1 MSQRYALQP
10 LKTVIWSLLFS
21 GMAAMPAVAADQSV
35 YGALYQAGH
44 LEGDSSNSESVMLYY
59 PEEDGFIAL
68 TTNND
73 GAEWW
78 TSDRLGL
85 NWARLEAADNPLT
98 DYSCRQPGRHA
109 AVLFNDTYYFGAACS
124 EGASVFKLTG
134 IDAAERIHVK
144 SDQSE
149 GASFNTTA
157 NEPGGNPPPGDDGE
171 DLGDNPND
179 GQPGDQ
185 PGNGDGEQTG
195 GGYPT
200 ATVLNDVLY
209 LFYDGGFTRCGTDDV
224 CEDVEDAENQPANV
238 PLEVSAETDGLIYAA
253 FTDGSVLSF
262 DGTSYDFIG
271 TVEGVTNLPA
281 IEVYNGDIYV
291 GDLNSEGASLY
302 RYNEESGEFD
312 TVLTL
317 EEQDQIVNK
326 MQLSDEIDGKQYLV
340 FFTANAEVGSRILA
354 VDESG
359 AVVQLVDSGL
369 GGENPENNAEVVSIV
384 NRTVMDG
391 NVEKQIEL
399 FGTKNEEDQT
409 KVFVLNMGT
418 DLDVPITSDSVVVPP
433 ANDEEETVDEGDE
446 VVEGQAFFALH
457 KAQKKGKAKG
467 KVKLTRGQALKV
479 IIKRSEVYAG
489 DKFTLWV
496 NGKQVAAKTAKKR
509 TAITLMYKKTSKYKA
524 GKTIE
529 VQIGVQR
536 AYGQG
541 DDRQV
546 SSNVILSNVQK
557 VTIKK

>member
-1 MSQRYALQP
+1 MSQRNTLRP
-10 LKTVIWSLLFS
+10 LKAVLWSLLLA
-21 GMAAMPAVAADQSV
+21 GMPAFAADQSV

-44 LEGDSSNSESVMLYY
+44 LEGESSANGESVMLYY

-68 TTNND
+68 TTNDD

-78 TSDRLGL
+78 TSDALGL
-85 NWARLEAADNPLT
+85 NWSRLDAADNPLT

-109 AVLFNDTYYFGAACS
+109 AVLFNGTYYFGASCT
-124 EGASVFKLTG
+124 EGGSVFKLTG
-134 IDAAERIHVK
+134 IDSAERVHVK
-144 SDQSE
+144 LDQSE
-149 GASFNTTA
+149 GTSFGSAVADGN
-157 NEPGGNPPPGDDGE
+157 NPPPGDDGE
-171 DLGDNPND
+171 DLDGNPNN
-179 GQPGDQ
+179 GDQ
-185 PGNGDGEQTG
+185 PGGDQPNGGEVS

-209 LFYDGGFTRCGTDDV
+209 LFYQGGYTQCGTDDV
-224 CEDVEDAENQPANV
+224 CVDVEDAANQPSDV

-262 DGTSYDFIG
+262 DGTGYETIG
-271 TVEGVTNLPA
+271 QVEGVTNLPA

-291 GDLNSEGASLY
+291 GDLNNEGASLY
-302 RYNEESGEFD
+302 RYNEETGEFD
-312 TVLTL
+312 VVLTL
-317 EEQDQIVNK
+317 ESDDTIVNK
-326 MQLSDEIDGKQYLV
+326 MQLSDEIDGKTYLT
-340 FFTANAEVGSRILA
+340 FYTANAEVGSRILA
-354 VDESG
+354 VDENG
-359 AVVQLVDSGL
+359 DVIQLVDSGL

-391 NVEKQIEL
+391 TVEKQIQL
-399 FGTKNEEDQT
+399 FGTKNDTDQT

-418 DLDVPITSDSVVVPP
+418 ELDVPITSDSVVVPP
-433 ANDEEETVDEGDE
+433 VKNDEDEETVDEGDE
-446 VVEGQAFFALH
+446 VVEGQALFALH
-457 KAQKKGKAKG
+457 KVQKKGKAKG

-479 IIKRSEVYAG
+479 IIKRSQVYAG
-489 DKFTLWV
+489 DKFSLWI
-496 NGKQVAAKTAKKR
+496 NGKEVTSKSAKKR

-529 VQIGVQR
+529 VQVGVQR

-557 VTIKK
+557 VTIK